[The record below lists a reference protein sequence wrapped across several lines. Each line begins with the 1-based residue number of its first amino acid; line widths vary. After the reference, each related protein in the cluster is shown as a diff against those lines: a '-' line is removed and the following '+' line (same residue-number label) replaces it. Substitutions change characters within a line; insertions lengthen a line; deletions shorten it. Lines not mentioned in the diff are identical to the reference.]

1 MGRPSFKDG
10 KKHINDTFF
19 PITFSDSIQAY
30 GFQIEKR
37 SIRTYMGF
45 WGTKSVSQRERVYSN
60 VNPTFCMEV
69 TKEFKKHTLKLVEI
83 GHDLYTNDSLPAA
96 IEKFYWCCQEHYLA
110 RYCLIIRKTLIR
122 FNHHNNRIVSSAY
135 NMEGCEDQQF
145 CTLSTVTA
153 VWHTAINYTCPL
165 KEGNQVLA
173 QCMGNSDLIKFTIV
187 SETCMFAVSGKRQ
200 KVKICN
206 FDLYA
211 TNEGIYIRIDQANI
225 TAAMARKIRYGDY
238 PVRTTSDIPL
248 ISFVAHELEDL
259 AYSLYRNFWINICYL
274 TQQRVIHI
282 HQMAKNPQQA
292 YLAARMLIRTPNIMA
307 HPAGLFL
314 SAHECDSV
322 ETYYL
327 RNTNKCYNS
336 IPIHYKQHLKEFDRF
351 LLPATLDII

>member
-1 MGRPSFKDG
+1 MYIELPDIPDCTWEDPRSKMVKNILTTP
-10 KKHINDTFF
+10 FF

-45 WGTKSVSQRERVYSN
+45 WGTKSVLQRERVYSN

-187 SETCMFAVSGKRQ
+187 SETGMFAVSGKRQ

-259 AYSLYRNFWINICYL
+259 AYSLYRKFWINICYL

-282 HQMAKNPQQA
+282 HQMAKNP
-292 YLAARMLIRTPNIMA
+292 
-307 HPAGLFL
+307 
-314 SAHECDSV
+314 
-322 ETYYL
+322 
-327 RNTNKCYNS
+327 
-336 IPIHYKQHLKEFDRF
+336 
-351 LLPATLDII
+351 